1 MRGIVEALKENWA
14 LQSLVV
20 CKTGNEVDHNE
31 IGDEGAKA
39 VAETI
44 GRFASPKLDLCN
56 DYCNKLLGHNKIG
69 DEGVKAIAEA
79 LETNTTITEL
89 NLGENMVQH
98 AGAVAIAKFLQTNS
112 SVFQLNLCKR
122 LQ

>member
-1 MRGIVEALKENWA
+1 MRGMVEALRENWT

-20 CKTGNEVDHNE
+20 CKAGNEVDHNE

-39 VAETI
+39 VAEVI
-44 GRFASPKLDLCN
+44 GRFASPKLDLCSGCCAN
-56 DYCNKLLGHNKIG
+56 LLGHNKIG
-69 DEGVKAIAEA
+69 DEGVEAIAEA
-79 LETNTTITEL
+79 LAANTTISEL

-98 AGAVAIAKFLQTNS
+98 PGAVFIAKLLQANPFVS
-112 SVFQLNLCKR
+112 QLSLCKR